1 MELKVG
7 IFVGKNCGEQV
18 KHVHLQASRVGLSK
32 DGPHTALRGFTVQP
46 DHGYRVTNQGFRHSV
61 MEVFGAITRAATERS
76 CRLRNQ
82 VRSLGEVKD
91 HVGAFIG
98 EQRGHGDHARREGCF
113 PVGHTARNVGTEVRF
128 HHAFFVDGEHCLQRE
143 DVGAE
148 RLVHVHIELASD
160 SFVAEVHGV
169 HDAVALQAVVEGGQ
183 TLLPVQEQHSW
194 VVARVGR
201 AFERAGPEPH
211 FLVAGVQCHEAAHGV
226 TTQYRHDE
234 CPYSVDIPAVIPL
247 KIWKLKIPPIN
258 SGEKVNQVVT

>member
-1 MELKVG
+1 MG
-7 IFVGKNCGEQV
+7 
-18 KHVHLQASRVGLSK
+18 K
-32 DGPHTALRGFTVQP
+32 DGSHAALGGFAIQP
-46 DHGYRVTNQGFRHSV
+46 DHGYRVTYQGFRHSV
-61 MEVFGAITRAATERS
+61 VEVLGAIARTASERS
-76 CRLRNQ
+76 CRLPNQ
-82 VRSLGEVKD
+82 VRPLREVKN
-91 HVGAFIG
+91 HVGALIG
-98 EQRGHGDHARREGCF
+98 EQRGHGDHARREGGLT
-113 PVGHTARNVGTEVRF
+113 VGHAARNVGAEVRF
-128 HHAFFVDGEHCLQRE
+128 HHAFFVDGEHGLQRE

-148 RLVHVHIELASD
+148 RLVHVHVELASD

-169 HDAVALQAVVEGGQ
+169 HNAVALQAVVESGQ
-183 TLLPVQEQHSW
+183 ALLPVQEQHSW